1 MNPERR
7 GDQND
12 GGLTSPLG
20 RRAQVGG
27 LLAVFIGVL
36 LLIFGP
42 GPAPGS
48 PLNLHQMASIFII
61 IGASLVVV
69 GTIARWLFLD

>member
-1 MNPERR
+1 MNRERR
-7 GDQND
+7 GDQD
-12 GGLTSPLG
+12 DSGLTSPLG

-36 LLIFGP
+36 LLFFGP
-42 GPAPGS
+42 GQAPGL
-48 PLNLHQMASIFII
+48 PLNLHQMARLFII
-61 IGASLVVV
+61 IGASLVAL